1 MDKSGSTKEGKLMML
16 LNKGL
21 TLLNGIWA
29 IPMVFFIR
37 VIKPWC
43 LVRIGSFNVWRIG
56 HFAADVGQ
64 HHARLHKKEANVI
77 DLYYLHK
84 KTCNDFLAL
93 MVNRNFPVAS
103 WAKYLDQWNRFIP
116 FGEAHVRPSTTN
128 GSRDIYGFLEKS
140 KVKMEFLPAE
150 DDLAKAWL
158 RSKGWS
164 DGEQFVCL
172 LVRDDSFLANDEV
185 SNGSGSVEDYKRW
198 AYHSYRNSDV
208 NTYLPAMEWL
218 TEQGVWVF
226 RMGKTMKKPLPST
239 NKHIIDYAFD
249 KDKSD
254 FLDIWLFAH
263 CNLCI
268 TTGSGPDMVSDIYR
282 RPILAL
288 NFLPFKY
295 IWSWSNALHAPKHLI
310 WKESKKRLNWN
321 EHLINS
327 FFMTTDYEN
336 AGIEIQDLSANEI
349 LQITQESWL
358 RILGSWKD
366 ESIDINNQEKFM
378 KILRTN
384 SKYHD
389 LHNWCHPESR
399 VSTVFIRN
407 NPSWLQ

>member
-64 HHARLHKKEANVI
+64 HYARLHMKEANVI

-93 MVNRNFPVAS
+93 MTNRNFPVSS
-103 WAKYLDQWNRFIP
+103 WVKYLDQWNRFIP
-116 FGEAHVRPSTTN
+116 FGKAHERPSTAT
-128 GSRDIYGFLEKS
+128 GSRDIYGLLEKS
-140 KVKMEFLPAE
+140 KAKMEFLPAE

-164 DGEQFVCL
+164 DGEPFVCL

-185 SNGSGSVEDYKRW
+185 NNGSGSVEDYKRW
-198 AYHSYRNSDV
+198 AYHSYRNSDI

-226 RMGKTMKKPLPST
+226 RMGKTMEKPLPST
-239 NKHIIDYAFD
+239 NQYIVDYAFD
-249 KDKSD
+249 NAKSD

-263 CNLCI
+263 CDLCI
-268 TTGSGPDMVSDIYR
+268 STGSGPDMVSDIYR
-282 RPILAL
+282 RPLLILNHL
-288 NFLPFKY
+288 TLTDHF
-295 IWSWSNALHAPKHLI
+295 SWSNSIIAPKHLI
-310 WKESKKRLNWN
+310 WKKSGARLSCND
-321 EHLINS
+321 HLKHP
-327 FFMTTDYEN
+327 FYETSQYIN
-336 AGIEIQDLSANEI
+336 AGIEIIDLTDSEI
-349 LQITQESWL
+349 IQITQECWK
-358 RILGSWKD
+358 RILGKWKD
-366 ESIDINNQEKFM
+366 ESIDKTNQEIFWTMM
-378 KILRTN
+378 KADPSF
-384 SKYHD
+384 SKWHG
-389 LHNWCHPESR
+389 WVHPESR
-399 VSTVFIRN
+399 VSSVFLQN
-407 NPSWLQ
+407 NPDWLQ